1 MADMGCWANTE
12 TPTPLVIIPDDD
24 GGGGGGDDD
33 GDDGWKIDDEFSMM
47 TLSPLRLMWLRS

>member
-1 MADMGCWANTE
+1 MGCWANTE

-33 GDDGWKIDDEFSMM
+33 GDDAMAGKLTMNFQ
-47 TLSPLRLMWLRS
+47 